1 MKIDIGE
8 DPKKVVLNHSA
19 FYKLRMET
27 FLSVASKVKESC
39 VPTPKGIVHWDGKLM
54 DTLSTGSGMEKR
66 LPILLSVEGGVKL
79 QIFPA
84 IPPKSSKK
92 IEPQIGKATK
102 DHLQASVCADRT
114 IGMVFDKTKSNTR
127 GITAGGIS
135 VQLELNHPLMV
146 GMLPTH
152 WRSHPMLHFAS
163 THLIAKYCTLQDTTI
178 MICLLL
184 CLY

>member
-92 IEPQIGKATK
+92 
-102 DHLQASVCADRT
+102 LSLR
-114 IGMVFDKTKSNTR
+114 
-127 GITAGGIS
+127 
-135 VQLELNHPLMV
+135 
-146 GMLPTH
+146 
-152 WRSHPMLHFAS
+152 
-163 THLIAKYCTLQDTTI
+163 
-178 MICLLL
+178 
-184 CLY
+184 